1 MTRGIVPAVALA
13 ALTALAVSSALDTH
27 DFVPEAAAQLSKT
40 CRNGPLSRPRPGCA
54 PALRPSTGNPYEDCV
69 ARINQLRWGC
79 QCLPP
84 LVRWKGGEQCANK
97 EAKHDSTHGPHAGFN
112 AGICKPHGLAQ
123 NECPGWPSRAGV
135 LDGCLQAMWN
145 EGPGKRFSK
154 HGHYVN
160 MSNPD
165 YERVAC
171 GFAKTPDGKIWSV
184 QNFR

>member
-1 MTRGIVPAVALA
+1 MTRGTVSALVLALLGGLA
-13 ALTALAVSSALDTH
+13 ASPAPDTH
-27 DFVPEAAAQLSKT
+27 AFRPEAAAQSSKT
-40 CRNGPLSRPRPGCA
+40 CRKGPLSRPRPGCA
-54 PALRPSTGNPYEDCV
+54 PALRPSTGNLYEDCV
-69 ARINQLRWGC
+69 ARINQLRWDC

-84 LVRWKGGEQCANK
+84 LARWKEGEQCATQ
-97 EAKHDSTHGPHAGFN
+97 EAKHDSKHGPHAGFN
-112 AGICKPHGLAQ
+112 GGICKPHGLAQ
-123 NECPGWPSRAGV
+123 NECPDWPSRAEV
-135 LDGCLQAMWN
+135 IEGCFQAMWD

-171 GFAKTPDGKIWSV
+171 GFAKAANGKIWSV